1 MNVATKFLAL
11 SHPAHGGHHAVTH
24 HKGTNI
30 TALTLGHKLL
40 NEHILFLALQQL
52 NNRLGLFYGVG
63 QQHANALGTLN
74 ELNHYRG
81 TPYPLNGGQHV
92 FLVPHEAGSG
102 NTNIV
107 ATQNLQ
113 AAQLV
118 PAIQNT
124 VGGIGAKNAHLLKLP
139 HYRCAV
145 VGNRGAHPRQHRVVV
160 A

>member
-1 MNVATKFLAL
+1 MHVATKLLTL
-11 SHPAHGGHHAVTH
+11 SHTAHGGHYAVTD
-24 HKGTNI
+24 HKGANI

-40 NEHILFLALQQL
+40 NEHVLLLALQQL
-52 NNRLGLFYGVG
+52 NNRLSLFHGVG
-63 QQHANALGTLN
+63 QEHANALGTLN
-74 ELNHYRG
+74 ELNHHRS
-81 TPYPLNGGQHV
+81 TPHPLYGRQHV
-92 FLVPHEAGSG
+92 FLVTHEAGSG

-139 HYRCAV
+139 HYRRTV
-145 VGNRGAHPRQHRVVV
+145 VGDRGTHSR
-160 A
+160 